1 MLKVPLIGKAVA
13 EEVQAKVI
21 EQYWRAVER
30 AWKERLTPAILS
42 AVDDNGKMIDV
53 ARAVYSVLP
62 VAARLVISEKNFVA
76 FCLKHRERLIARA
89 AE

>member
-1 MLKVPLIGKAVA
+1 
-13 EEVQAKVI
+13 
-21 EQYWRAVER
+21 
-30 AWKERLTPAILS
+30 
-42 AVDDNGKMIDV
+42 MIDV

-76 FCLKHRERLIARA
+76 FSLKHRDRLIARA